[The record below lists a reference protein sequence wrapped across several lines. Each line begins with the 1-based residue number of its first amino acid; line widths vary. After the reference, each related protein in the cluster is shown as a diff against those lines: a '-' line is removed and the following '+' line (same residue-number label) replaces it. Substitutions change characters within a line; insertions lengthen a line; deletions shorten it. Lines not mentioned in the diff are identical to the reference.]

1 MNDNEERKQRT
12 LAYLAECEAAIGK
25 MRAEVEGGGK
35 LSFLS
40 LVAKTEETYFS
51 NALALGT
58 DGAAAHGLY
67 MRTHADKL
75 CERAQ
80 RLARVME
87 EVESSEP

>member
-1 MNDNEERKQRT
+1 MNNTEERKQRT
-12 LAYLAECEAAIGK
+12 LDYLAECEAAIGK
-25 MRAEVEGGGK
+25 MRAEVEGGGR

-40 LVAKTEETYFS
+40 LVAKTEDTYFS

-75 CERAQ
+75 CDRAQ
-80 RLARVME
+80 QMARIME
-87 EVESSEP
+87 EVEPQE